1 MTYYVTP
8 EVIASY
14 YAADLYENVSGFQ
27 SGLTGGDD
35 NCNDP
40 DCG

>member
-14 YAADLYENVSGFQ
+14 HAADLYANASGFQ
-27 SGLTGGDD
+27 SGVSCDD
-35 NCNDP
+35 
-40 DCG
+40 DCFTDDTN